1 MSLAKKLYELQLT
14 ELAIQKQQEI
24 LDEIN
29 HQLIENPSLLKAK
42 EELIAL
48 QHRLDQKEKQQR
60 DLEWETEDLETN
72 IKQLNSRLYDGSI
85 KNPKELVSLEKEIG
99 ILKTRLKQ
107 KEEELLDLMA
117 DIEKMRNKV
126 STSQRQLEDLE
137 AKWQAEC
144 AILTQR
150 QAEVKK
156 QLTELNQ
163 KRDSI
168 ISEIDPK
175 TMQLYLNL
183 RSHKGQA
190 VVRVEQGKCQGCHIT
205 LPVSEWQRVRAGN
218 LACCSSCGRILFL
231 G

>member
-29 HQLIENPSLLKAK
+29 YQISENPALLKAK
-42 EELIAL
+42 EEFAVL
-48 QHRLDQKEKQQR
+48 QHCLDQKEKQQR

-72 IKQLNSRLYDGSI
+72 IKHLNGRLYDGSI
-85 KNPKELVSLEKEIG
+85 KNPKELVSLEKETG
-99 ILKTRLKQ
+99 ILKARLKQ

-117 DIEKMRNKV
+117 DIEKIRNKV
-126 STSQRQLEDLE
+126 STSRRQLEELE

-144 AILTQR
+144 TILTQK

-156 QLTELNQ
+156 QLIELNQ

-175 TMQLYLNL
+175 TMQLYLGL

-190 VVRVEQGKCQGCHIT
+190 VVRVEQGKCQGCHIA
-205 LPVSEWQRVRAGN
+205 LPISEWQKVRTGN